1 MRRRTY
7 VAMVGTGALAGC
19 VGQRGETTEEGTDG
33 QEPTE
38 QSTEQPTE
46 ETDSVG
52 FQKLWENDLEDA
64 NPSSSDDVQLAAD
77 EETAYLGTKS
87 ELTALSLAD
96 GTEQWTLSLDTELAG
111 VTIDDDGLY
120 TLQDRTVQ
128 RIDPATGESRWAE
141 SAGAGTVQREGT
153 NQGTV
158 ATTEEHVAAAGA
170 GGVIVFEKAS
180 GELTAVLTERW
191 GDPVRAWN
199 GQFVVADDSTV
210 TAYDPDG
217 TAQWTIDDVPLTWS
231 APVAGST
238 FVGGDGKTFVGIDL
252 DSGTQAWTTEVSNEF
267 VRPLTAGTDDTVFLY
282 PVFSAYTFYALDA
295 DTGAVRWKNDDS
307 TSLDFPPVVLE
318 SAVLIPEVWDDLDE
332 GVQACKPKTG
342 EQIAS
347 SDEFD
352 SFRGATGSG
361 RTIVNYDERAVAYR
375 L

>member
-1 MRRRTY
+1 
-7 VAMVGTGALAGC
+7 
-19 VGQRGETTEEGTDG
+19 
-33 QEPTE
+33 
-38 QSTEQPTE
+38 
-46 ETDSVG
+46 
-52 FQKLWENDLEDA
+52 
-64 NPSSSDDVQLAAD
+64 
-77 EETAYLGTKS
+77 
-87 ELTALSLAD
+87 
-96 GTEQWTLSLDTELAG
+96 
-111 VTIDDDGLY
+111 
-120 TLQDRTVQ
+120 
-128 RIDPATGESRWAE
+128 
-141 SAGAGTVQREGT
+141 
-153 NQGTV
+153 
-158 ATTEEHVAAAGA
+158 
-170 GGVIVFEKAS
+170 
-180 GELTAVLTERW
+180 
-191 GDPVRAWN
+191 
-199 GQFVVADDSTV
+199 VVADESTV

-217 TAQWTIDDVPLTWS
+217 TARWTVDDVPLTW
-231 APVAGST
+231 ATPVAGST